1 MKKDFAIEKASLL
14 KEWQQKCEETA
25 LLARQ
30 QEKDAAKVQL
40 SKTIADYNGRI
51 EALEKTIQELKLSV
65 QEHRQIIQTKDQ
77 TIEQKNK
84 VIEQKEEQV

>member
-1 MKKDFAIEKASLL
+1 MKKDFAVEKASVI

-65 QEHRQIIQTKDQ
+65 
-77 TIEQKNK
+77 
-84 VIEQKEEQV
+84 